1 MTADPHGTR
10 DFIIWVACICL
21 LIAATAGALA
31 TVPGLVN
38 R

>member
-10 DFIIWVACICL
+10 DFIIWVAGICL
-21 LIAATAGALA
+21 LILAAAGALA
-31 TVPGLVN
+31 TVPGLMN